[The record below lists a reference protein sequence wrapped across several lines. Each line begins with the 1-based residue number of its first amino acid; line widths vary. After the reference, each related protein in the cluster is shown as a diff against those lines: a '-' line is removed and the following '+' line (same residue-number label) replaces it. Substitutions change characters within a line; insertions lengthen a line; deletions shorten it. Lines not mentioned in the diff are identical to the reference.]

1 MILFFLLC
9 IGLLLAKDTPFFNFV
24 SQTLG
29 QLLSFFNLGRG
40 YQGQHYAG
48 ARDRSYNSFNTAID
62 RSSRLESSRASLGRG
77 DAKNFYAQVRDRIN
91 TSPDAKVY
99 HNQQEASA
107 PINRFQQSR
116 GSVVSPN
123 SMYRRPDSIYRDSH
137 Y

>member
-1 MILFFLLC
+1 MFFLLC
-9 IGLLLAKDTPFFNFV
+9 IGLFLAKDTPFFTFI
-24 SQTLG
+24 SQTFG
-29 QLLSFFNLGRG
+29 QLLSLFQLGRG
-40 YQGQHYAG
+40 NQGQHYAG
-48 ARDRSYNSFNTAID
+48 GRDRSFSSFNTAID
-62 RSSRLESSRASLGRG
+62 RSSRVEATRASLGRG

-99 HNQQEASA
+99 HNQDASA
-107 PINRFQQSR
+107 PVNRFQQSR